1 MVGMTAVLD
10 LEAALEGS
18 RSGVVAVERT
28 DLGILELGGADVLRY
43 LHSVS
48 SQHTAELRAGDAAG
62 ALLLS
67 PKGKIEFAFR
77 LAVLEGGALLDTEA
91 DAARALAERLERFV
105 FRYDVTVRQVAAGGD
120 SPAGPDPSARSD
132 ASAFPD
138 PSAGGGPSP
147 GAVSLL
153 GPGAGAALEAA
164 GLPTVPAGPDGATV
178 TPGLVVHRTAVGV
191 DLVGAS
197 ATAAIEAL
205 GRAGVARAPLGVW
218 ELARIERGL
227 PRWGR
232 ELTDDVL
239 AEEAGLLGSHV
250 HLDKGCYPGQETV
263 ARVHNLGQVQRR
275 LAGLR
280 FQGAELPAPRTD
292 LRIQDGR
299 RAGQVRS
306 VARHPDFGPI
316 GLAYVRQVAPDGSLV
331 LAGDCEATVVELPF
345 YPDRPNK
352 RQPG

>member
-10 LEAALEGS
+10 PEAALEGS
-18 RSGVVAVERT
+18 RSGVIAVERA
-28 DLGILELGGADVLRY
+28 DLAALELRGADVLRY
-43 LHSVS
+43 LHTVS
-48 SQHTAELRAGDAAG
+48 SQHTADLGPGDATS

-77 LAVLEGGALLDTEA
+77 LAVVEGGALLDTEA
-91 DAARALAERLERFV
+91 AAVRALAERLERFV
-105 FRYDVTVRQVAAGGD
+105 FRYDVTVRQVAGGAD
-120 SPAGPDPSARSD
+120 VSA
-132 ASAFPD
+132 
-138 PSAGGGPSP
+138 

-164 GLPTVPAGPDGATV
+164 GLPGPPAAPDRATV
-178 TPGLVVHRTAVGV
+178 AAGLVVHRMAAGV
-191 DLVGAS
+191 DLVGTS
-197 ATAAIEAL
+197 A
-205 GRAGVARAPLGVW
+205 AGVLEAFGRVGVPRAPLEVW

-227 PRWGR
+227 PRWGL

-280 FQGAELPAPRTD
+280 FGHGELPPSRTD
-292 LRIQDGR
+292 LRTGDGR

-306 VARHPDFGPI
+306 VVRHPDLGPI
-316 GLAYVRQVAPDGSLV
+316 GLAYVRQVVPAGAHV
-331 LAGDCEATVVELPF
+331 LAGESEAIVAELPF
-345 YPDRPNK
+345 YPDRAN
-352 RQPG
+352 R